1 MSTADKHCKGRE
13 RHTML
18 VTTLASLAP
27 ATSARRHTNKIVAII
42 MLLAALVIAWSAAG
56 PTNG

>member
-42 MLLAALVIAWSAAG
+42 MLLAAVVIAWSAG
-56 PTNG
+56 G